1 MTEKLSTTLREQTI
15 EANLRLISAR
25 IAEAAAKSG
34 RTRADV
40 RLMAVTKTVEPVFIN
55 HAIACGVD
63 LIGENKVQEFLSKQ
77 PFLNLGGVEAHLIGH
92 LQTNKVRQ
100 IVPHVSMIQSVD
112 SLKLAREIDKQCQ
125 KIGKIMPCLVEVNI
139 AGEESK
145 TGLPR
150 DELEP
155 LLEEMSGMSHV
166 RVDGL
171 MTIPPICAEKEQLC
185 EYFQKMREMFV
196 DIGRKK
202 IDNINMQILS
212 MGMSSD
218 YVEAIECGANLVRV
232 GSSIF
237 GPRLY

>member
-15 EANLRLISAR
+15 EVNLRFIRER

-34 RTRADV
+34 RTADDV
-40 RLMAVTKTVEPVFIN
+40 RLMAVTKTVEPIFIN
-55 HAIACGVD
+55 HAIACGVG

-77 PFLNLGGVEAHLIGH
+77 PFLNLDWVEAHLIGH

-112 SLKLAREIDKQCQ
+112 SLKLAREIDRQCE
-125 KIGKIMPCLVEVNI
+125 KLGKVMPCLIEVNI
-139 AGEESK
+139 AKEESK
-145 TGLPR
+145 TGLPLE
-150 DELEP
+150 ELEP
-155 LLEEMSGMSHV
+155 LLEALSLMSHV
-166 RVDGL
+166 RVEGL
-171 MTIPPICAEKEQLC
+171 MTIPPICDEKEKLC
-185 EYFQKMREMFV
+185 DYFYKMREMFV

-218 YVEAIECGANLVRV
+218 YAEAIECGANLVRI